1 MPRLLV
7 ALALVIACTAPAAA
21 EPIGPELADY
31 LGSRRGFKKVRKDV
45 LGWHKTM
52 RNGCVAM
59 VSTALRHL
67 GVEVPQREQRDGMGV
82 SRITLA
88 LQLYLQDD
96 LGWTRF
102 ELASEDDDDGL
113 VQGDLIFTTDAAC
126 CPGVPAHVMVFLGWK
141 DRERRIAWVVD
152 NQGARHDRDLDGS
165 AEHGVSAAVFGLR
178 DAGK

>member
-1 MPRLLV
+1 MRRTLAV
-7 ALALVIACTAPAAA
+7 AALATALAVSATATA

-31 LGSRRGFKKVRKDV
+31 LGSKTGFRKVRKDV

-52 RNGCVAM
+52 RNGCVAV

-67 GVEVPQREQRDGMGV
+67 GVDVPQREQRDGMGV

-88 LQLYLQDD
+88 LLMYLEDD

-102 ELASEDDDDGL
+102 EMDDDAIIE
-113 VQGDLIFTTDAAC
+113 GDLIFTTDAEC
-126 CPGVPAHVMVFLGWK
+126 CPGIPAHVMVFLGWK
-141 DRERRIAWVVD
+141 DRDDRIAWVVD
-152 NQGARHDRDLDGS
+152 NQGGRHGRDLDGN